1 VVAGHETEAEVMK
14 RSSLSIA
21 LALAFV
27 SGAPPPAAAQRLTDL
42 NQHPTLGDT
51 LPALDTQALD
61 GSAKRID
68 YPKGTTTVL
77 LFFSSSC
84 PVCHRM
90 IPEWNRLYE
99 KRGKGVSIVG
109 VIVDREPPGF
119 FQTMPI
125 AFPVVRIPAGDF
137 AHAHKIRR
145 VPLTLRL
152 AAGGRIEDLG
162 LGVLDPIRL
171 GELFRP

>member
-1 VVAGHETEAEVMK
+1 MNWYRSIVV
-14 RSSLSIA
+14 SLVVLGGA
-21 LALAFV
+21 L
-27 SGAPPPAAAQRLTDL
+27 PPPASAQKLADL

-51 LPALDTQALD
+51 LPALETHALD
-61 GSAKRID
+61 GSAKRVD

-99 KRGKGVSIVG
+99 KRGKSVSIVG

-119 FQTMPI
+119 FQTMPV
-125 AFPVVRIPAGDF
+125 AFPVVRVPPGDF
-137 AHAHKIRR
+137 AHSHKIRR
-145 VPLTLRL
+145 VPLTLRV
-152 AAGGRIEDLG
+152 APGGKIEDLG

>member
-1 VVAGHETEAEVMK
+1 MNRYRPIFLLASA
-14 RSSLSIA
+14 A
-21 LALAFV
+21 LLAA
-27 SGAPPPAAAQRLTDL
+27 SARPAAAQKLADL
-42 NQHPTLGDT
+42 NLHPTIGST
-51 LPALDTQALD
+51 LPALETKAVD
-61 GSAKRID
+61 GSARRVD
-68 YPKGTTTVL
+68 YKEGNTLL

-90 IPEWNRLYE
+90 IPEWNRAYE
-99 KRGKGVSIVG
+99 KRGKGLQVVG
-109 VIVDREPPGF
+109 VIVDQEPPNW

-125 AFPVVRIPAGDF
+125 SFPVVRMPGFPSQEFMNANHI
-137 AHAHKIRR
+137 KR

-152 AAGGRIEDLG
+152 AKGGKIEDLG

>member
-1 VVAGHETEAEVMK
+1 MTRYCSTFVLLA
-14 RSSLSIA
+14 A
-21 LALAFV
+21 LGSAL
-27 SGAPPPAAAQRLTDL
+27 PPPAAAQKLADL

-51 LPALDTQALD
+51 LPALDTKAID
-61 GSAKRID
+61 GSAKRVE

-90 IPEWNRLYE
+90 IPEWNRSYE
-99 KRGKGVSIVG
+99 KRGAGLQVVG
-109 VIVDREPPGF
+109 VIVDQEPPGW

-125 AFPVVRIPAGDF
+125 AFPVVRIPPGDF
-137 AHAHKIRR
+137 AQAHNIRR
-145 VPLTLRL
+145 VPLTLRV
-152 AAGGRIEDLG
+152 ASGGKIEDLG

>member
-1 VVAGHETEAEVMK
+1 MNRH
-14 RSSLSIA
+14 RSIFAVLAVLGSA
-21 LALAFV
+21 L
-27 SGAPPPAAAQRLTDL
+27 PPGAAAQKLADL

-51 LPALDTQALD
+51 LPALDTKAVD
-61 GSAKRID
+61 GSAKRVD

-77 LFFSSSC
+77 LFFSSGC

-90 IPEWNRLYE
+90 IPEWNRAYE
-99 KRGKGVSIVG
+99 KRGKGVEIVG

-119 FQTMPI
+119 FQAMPI

-145 VPLTLRL
+145 VPLTLRV

>member
-1 VVAGHETEAEVMK
+1 MN
-14 RSSLSIA
+14 RYCSIFLLLAA
-21 LALAFV
+21 LQA
-27 SGAPPPAAAQRLTDL
+27 APGPAAAQKLADL

-51 LPALDTQALD
+51 LPALDTKAVD
-61 GSAKRID
+61 GSARRVD

-90 IPEWNRLYE
+90 IPEWNRAFE
-99 KRGKGVSIVG
+99 KRAKGVEFVG

-119 FQTMPI
+119 FQAMPV
-125 AFPVVRIPAGDF
+125 AFPVVRLPAGDF
-137 AHAHKIRR
+137 ANAHKIRR

-152 AAGGRIEDLG
+152 AAGGKIEDLG

-171 GELFRP
+171 GELVRP